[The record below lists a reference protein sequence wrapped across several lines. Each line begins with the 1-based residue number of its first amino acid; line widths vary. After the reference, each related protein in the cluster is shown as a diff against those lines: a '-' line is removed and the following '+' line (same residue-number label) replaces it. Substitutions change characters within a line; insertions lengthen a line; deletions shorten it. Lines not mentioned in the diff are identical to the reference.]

1 MTLQLF
7 TKDFFFDTINQ
18 ARLKRYPTDYALIN
32 TATFS
37 MMFPDLKKHITSKDD
52 NISVYGVKIQLSIYA
67 PQDKIYL
74 DYKMFDIELLEAR
87 KKFQQ
92 YNF

>member
-37 MMFPDLKKHITSKDD
+37 MMFPELKKHITSQDD
-52 NISVYGVKIQLSIYA
+52 DIIVYGVKIQLSSYA
-67 PQDKIYL
+67 PQDRIYL
-74 DYKMFDIELLEAR
+74 DYKMFDVESFELR
-87 KKFQQ
+87 KQFQQ